1 DFVEQWQNVRA
12 LTVARYTGRPV
23 VDRVRVSFATDEGVT
38 NQTRDQLELGIL
50 SYKPDFVL
58 YREDEN
64 LEYRFTEDT
73 GKRLL
78 DINAE

>member
-1 DFVEQWQNVRA
+1 MSA

-23 VDRVRVSFATDEGVT
+23 VDRVRVRFAADEGVT

-78 DINAE
+78 NIISE

>member
-1 DFVEQWQNVRA
+1 MA
-12 LTVARYTGRPV
+12 
-23 VDRVRVSFATDEGVT
+23 
-38 NQTRDQLELGIL
+38 QTRDQLELGIL